1 MIGVMLRTAWLS
13 LRRDR
18 IALIMTFVLPI
29 VFFTIFA
36 AIFSNLGGGVGAST
50 LDVIV
55 VDDDGTEV
63 SRRFAEAIGEQ
74 DGLDVRRA
82 PPPTEAQPSPAPYTR
97 DSAIRGV
104 RTGAA
109 DAAVIVPSGFGATFA
124 SFGGDSRA
132 VEVIYDAANPLAQHT
147 VSGLLQA
154 AAMTAAPDVLMENGL
169 EQLGRFGGGLTPAQ
183 RAAVETIRPFLRG
196 ERDWSELD
204 AESEAAAPDGLS
216 MGSDGASGA
225 PGGEGAAPADGSA
238 DGESGFRGL
247 VAVEAIDART
257 ASGEEDPAN
266 AGKKRSMATYYA
278 AGIGVMFLLFSMT
291 GAAGTLIEE
300 EQNGTLE
307 RLLVAGVGMGRI
319 LASYWAFFAILGA
332 LQVGLMFVWGSIFF
346 DVPLW
351 HASKLAGAT
360 LMTLATAAAGAA
372 FGIVLA
378 TLCRSRGQLAGI
390 STVVILIMSAVGG
403 SMVPRFVMPA
413 FMQKTSLYTFNG
425 WALEGYLRVFWYD
438 APGATVAQTVASIA
452 APLAIIAGLALLFL
466 GAARAFARRW
476 EIA

>member
-13 LRRDR
+13 LWRDR

-36 AIFSNLGGGVGAST
+36 AIFSNLGGGVGASS

-63 SRRFAEAIGEQ
+63 SRRFAGAIGEQ
-74 DGLDVRRA
+74 QGLEVSRA
-82 PPPTEAQPSPAPYTR
+82 PRPTEASPSPAPYTR
-97 DSAIRGV
+97 ESAVRGV

-109 DAAVIVPSGFGATFA
+109 DAAVIIPAGFGATFA
-124 SFGGDSRA
+124 SFGGAAES
-132 VEVIYDAANPLAQHT
+132 VQVIYDAANPLAQHT
-147 VSGLLQA
+147 VTGLLQA
-154 AAMTAAPDVLMENGL
+154 AAMMAAPDVLMEKGL

-183 RAAVETIRPFLRG
+183 RVAVESIGPFLRG
-196 ERDWSELD
+196 ERDWSELGAD
-204 AESEAAAPDGLS
+204 GEPAPAAAAPDG
-216 MGSDGASGA
+216 
-225 PGGEGAAPADGSA
+225 EGAAPRDGSA
-238 DGESGFRGL
+238 ERESGFRGL

-257 ASGEEDPAN
+257 ASGEEDAAS

-278 AGIGVMFLLFSMT
+278 AGIGVMFLLFSMA

-319 LASYWAFFAILGA
+319 LASYWAFFAIVGA
-332 LQVGLMFVWGSIFF
+332 LQVGLMFVWGSVFF

-413 FMQKTSLYTFNG
+413 FMQKTSLFTFNG

-452 APLAIIAGLALLFL
+452 VPLAIIAGLAIVFL
-466 GAARAFARRW
+466 GAARALARRW
-476 EIA
+476 EVA

>member
-1 MIGVMLRTAWLS
+1 VIGVMLRTAWVS

-18 IALIMTFVLPI
+18 IALLMTFVLPI

-36 AIFSNLGGGVGAST
+36 AIFSNLGGGVGASS

-55 VDDDGTEV
+55 VDDDGSEV

-74 DGLDVRRA
+74 DGLEVRGAPRA
-82 PPPTEAQPSPAPYTR
+82 TEAEPSPAPYTR
-97 DSAIRGV
+97 ESAIRGV

-109 DAAVIVPSGFGATFA
+109 DAAVIVPAGFGATFA
-124 SFGGDSRA
+124 SFGGDARS

-147 VSGLLQA
+147 VTGLLQA
-154 AAMTAAPDVLMENGL
+154 AAMMAAPDVLMEKGL

-183 RAAVETIRPFLRG
+183 RSAVESIRPFLRG
-196 ERDWSELD
+196 ERDWSEL
-204 AESEAAAPDGLS
+204 
-216 MGSDGASGA
+216 GADEEPA
-225 PGGEGAAPADGSA
+225 VPADGSA
-238 DGESGFRGL
+238 ERESGFRGL
-247 VAVEAIDART
+247 VVVEAIDART
-257 ASGEEDPAN
+257 ASGEGDPAN
-266 AGKKRSMATYYA
+266 AGKKRSMAAYYA
-278 AGIGVMFLLFSMT
+278 AGIGVMFLLFSMA

-319 LASYWAFFAILGA
+319 LASYWAFFAIVGA
-332 LQVGLMFVWGSIFF
+332 LQVGLMFAWGSVFF

-351 HASKLAGAT
+351 QASKLAGAT

-413 FMQKTSLYTFNG
+413 FMQKTSLFTFNG

-452 APLAIIAGLALLFL
+452 VPLAIIAGIAIVLL
-466 GAARAFARRW
+466 GAARALARRW
-476 EIA
+476 EVA